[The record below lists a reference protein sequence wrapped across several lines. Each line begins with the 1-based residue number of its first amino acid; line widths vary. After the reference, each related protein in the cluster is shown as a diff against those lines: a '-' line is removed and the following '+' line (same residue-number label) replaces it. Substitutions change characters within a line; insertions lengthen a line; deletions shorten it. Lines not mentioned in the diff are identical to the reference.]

1 MDSAYP
7 ADMAKPRKSAKPR
20 ANAKPKAKAKRYT
33 PAQKDEI
40 LAFIKKAGRGGQ
52 TKAVAKFGVTAA
64 TLSAWKK
71 KAKGAA
77 KAAVRSAKAPRA
89 TGASKELRAIE
100 ELRGLLKEMAATEA
114 KLDKLKAAY
123 AKAKA
128 KL

>member
-1 MDSAYP
+1 MP
-7 ADMAKPRKSAKPR
+7 KTRK
-20 ANAKPKAKAKRYT
+20 KAKRYAT
-33 PAQKDEI
+33 AQKSEV

-64 TLSAWKK
+64 TISSWKK
-71 KAKGAA
+71 KATGVA
-77 KAAVRSAKAPRA
+77 KAAVRSSRGPRA

-100 ELRGLLKEMAATEA
+100 ELRGLLQEMAATEA

-123 AKAKA
+123 AKAKS

>member
-1 MDSAYP
+1 
-7 ADMAKPRKSAKPR
+7 MAKPRKSAKPK

-77 KAAVRSAKAPRA
+77 KAAVQSAKAGP
-89 TGASKELRAIE
+89 SKELRAIE

>member
-1 MDSAYP
+1 
-7 ADMAKPRKSAKPR
+7 MAKSRKSAKS
-20 ANAKPKAKAKRYT
+20 KTKAKAKRYT
-33 PAQKDEI
+33 PAQKGEI

-71 KAKGAA
+71 KATGAA
-77 KAAVRSAKAPRA
+77 KVAVRSAKSPRV
-89 TGASKELRAIE
+89 TGASRELRAIE
-100 ELRGLLKEMAATEA
+100 ELRGLLQEMAATEA

-123 AKAKA
+123 AKAKS

>member
-1 MDSAYP
+1 
-7 ADMAKPRKSAKPR
+7 MAKSRKSAKPR

-33 PAQKDEI
+33 PGQKDEI

-71 KAKGAA
+71 KAKGAV
-77 KAAVRSAKAPRA
+77 KAPRAPRA

>member
-1 MDSAYP
+1 
-7 ADMAKPRKSAKPR
+7 MAKTRKSGK
-20 ANAKPKAKAKRYT
+20 AKPKPKATPRAKAKRYT
-33 PAQKDEI
+33 PSQKEEI
-40 LAFIKKAGRGGQ
+40 LAFITKAGRGGQ
-52 TKAVAKFGVTAA
+52 TQAVAKFGVTAA
-64 TLSAWKK
+64 TISSWKK
-71 KAKGAA
+71 KAKGVA
-77 KAAVRSAKAPRA
+77 KAAVRSAKASRTPRA

>member
-1 MDSAYP
+1 
-7 ADMAKPRKSAKPR
+7 MAKPRKSAKPR

-89 TGASKELRAIE
+89 TGTGASKELRAIE

>member
-1 MDSAYP
+1 MGAEMCIRD
-7 ADMAKPRKSAKPR
+7 R
-20 ANAKPKAKAKRYT
+20 
-33 PAQKDEI
+33 
-40 LAFIKKAGRGGQ
+40 
-52 TKAVAKFGVTAA
+52 
-64 TLSAWKK
+64 
-71 KAKGAA
+71 GAA
-77 KAAVRSAKAPRA
+77 KVAVRSAKAPGA